1 MSERTQSIPQS
12 ILKWS
17 LGTLLAITLLG
28 APRLHAA
35 GIVSPKVTVGVV
47 NWIGYGPIY
56 CAVANGYYKRYGAD
70 VKLVTFSDNS
80 QMAGA
85 VEGGEIAA
93 TTLTYDQVLT
103 ANGKGWK
110 LKVVMPVDYSVG
122 GDAILASS
130 AIHTVGDLK
139 NHRVAFQPLSPSDFL
154 LGYVLAGVGL
164 SEKDIRPVNSTPE
177 GVVAIMAT
185 AAVDAGVTY
194 EPSVSTIQKLGGG
207 KLYHVLISSRE
218 AKGMITDVLVLKQST
233 IDSNPKLADALIR
246 GTLDGLAFMQ
256 SEPAKAAAIIARQ
269 LEVSVADVQAQLP
282 NIENPTLPHLGDVFS
297 KTNALPSF
305 YASGKII
312 GDILAKQGQITT
324 LPPIDATYDAR
335 FVAAVQANPG
345 ALK

>member
-1 MSERTQSIPQS
+1 MLMSKSVH
-12 ILKWS
+12 KA
-17 LGTLLAITLLG
+17 LGVLLAFFALPAICATGPQYSL
-28 APRLHAA
+28 
-35 GIVSPKVTVGVV
+35 GVV

-56 CAVANGYYKRYGAD
+56 CAVANGYYKKYGFD

-80 QMAGA
+80 QMSGA

-103 ANGKGWK
+103 ANAKGWK

-130 AIHTVGDLK
+130 TVHTVADLK
-139 NHRVAFQPLSPSDFL
+139 GRRVAFQPLSPSDFL
-154 LGYVLAGVGL
+154 LAYVLAGVGL
-164 SEKDIRPVNSTPE
+164 SEKDIRPVNATPE
-177 GVVAIMAT
+177 GVVPVMAT
-185 AAVDAGVTY
+185 GAVDAGVTY
-194 EPSVSTIQKLGGG
+194 EPSVSTIQKIGGG

-233 IDSNPKLADALIR
+233 LDSNPKFADALIR
-246 GTLDGLAFMQ
+246 GTMDGLAFMQ
-256 SEPAKAAAIIARQ
+256 NEPAKAAAVIAKT

-282 NIENPTLPHLGDVFS
+282 NIENPALPHLGDVFS
-297 KTNALPSF
+297 KTDALPSF

-312 GDILAKQGQITT
+312 GNILAKQGQIAT
-324 LPPIDATYDAR
+324 LPPIDATYDSR

-345 ALK
+345 APK